1 MEEILSQ
8 IGQLSPVFVMGLG
21 LTIGLQ
27 HAFEP
32 DHVAAVG
39 TQISKRRFAHST
51 KQAIK
56 IGTLKSSALGAL
68 WGAGH
73 TTTLILMGLLVYGL
87 AVKIQQN
94 VFSSFEFVVGLMLVF
109 LAITTILNKKIK
121 LTHRHPHHHQ
131 DGTIHFDEHNH
142 NDYDHRHGHK
152 LYLIGCIH
160 GMAGS
165 GSLVVLTAATLSNA
179 TTVIG
184 FILLFGIG
192 SIFGMALIS
201 GLMGLPFAL
210 SSKTPSISKIFRYA
224 AGALSLVIGA
234 NILYQIGFV
243 ENLFGF

>member
-1 MEEILSQ
+1 MEEILTQ

-32 DHVAAVG
+32 DHVAAVS
-39 TQISKRRFAHST
+39 TQISKGRFAHS

-56 IGTLKSSALGAL
+56 TGALKSSALGAL

-73 TTTLILMGLLVYGL
+73 TTTLVLMGFLAYGL

-94 VFSSFEFVVGLMLVF
+94 VFSSFEFMVGLMLVF
-109 LAITTILNKKIK
+109 LAVTTILNKKIK
-121 LTHRHPHHHQ
+121 LTHKHPHQHQ

-142 NDYDHRHGHK
+142 NDYDHRHGHRS
-152 LYLIGCIH
+152 YLIGCIH
-160 GMAGS
+160 GLAGS
-165 GSLVVLTAATLSNA
+165 GSLVVLTAATLSN
-179 TTVIG
+179 TTMMIG

-192 SIFGMALIS
+192 SILGMALIS

-210 SSKTPSISKIFRYA
+210 SSKTTSISRIFRYT
-224 AGALSLVIGA
+224 AGTLSLAIGA
-234 NILYQIGFV
+234 NILYQVGFV

>member
-1 MEEILSQ
+1 MEEILTQ

-32 DHVAAVG
+32 DHVAAVS
-39 TQISKRRFAHST
+39 TQISKGRFTHST

-56 IGTLKSSALGAL
+56 TGTLKSSALGAL

-73 TTTLILMGLLVYGL
+73 TTTLVLMGLLVYGL

-94 VFSSFEFVVGLMLVF
+94 IFSSFEFVVGLMLVF
-109 LAITTILNKKIK
+109 LAVITILNKRIK
-121 LTHRHPHHHQ
+121 FTHRHPHQHQ

-142 NDYDHRHGHK
+142 NDYDHKHGHK
-152 LYLIGCIH
+152 SYLIGCIH
-160 GMAGS
+160 GLAGS
-165 GSLVVLTAATLSNA
+165 GSLVILTAATLSNA

-192 SIFGMALIS
+192 SILGMALIS
-201 GLMGLPFAL
+201 GLMWLPFAL
-210 SSKTPSISKIFRYA
+210 SSKTSLIGRIFRYT
-224 AGALSLVIGA
+224 AGALSLIIGA
-234 NILYQIGFV
+234 NILYQVGFI
-243 ENLFGF
+243 ENLFGL

>member
-1 MEEILSQ
+1 MEEILTQ
-8 IGQLSPVFVMGLG
+8 IGQLSPVFVMGFG

-32 DHVAAVG
+32 DHVAAIG
-39 TQISKRRFAHST
+39 TQISKGRFAHSA

-56 IGTLKSSALGAL
+56 TGTLKSSALGAL

-73 TTTLILMGLLVYGL
+73 TTTLVLMGLLVYGL

-94 VFSSFEFVVGLMLVF
+94 IFSSLEFVVGLMLVF
-109 LAITTILNKKIK
+109 LAVTTILNKKIK

-131 DGTIHFDEHNH
+131 DGTIHFDEHDH
-142 NDYDHRHGHK
+142 SDYDHAHGHK
-152 LYLIGCIH
+152 SYLIGCIH
-160 GMAGS
+160 GLAGS

-179 TTVIG
+179 TMVLG

-192 SIFGMALIS
+192 SILGMTLIS

-210 SSKTPSISKIFRYA
+210 SSKTPSIGRIFRYT

-234 NILYQIGFV
+234 NILYQVGFE
-243 ENLFGF
+243 ENLFGL